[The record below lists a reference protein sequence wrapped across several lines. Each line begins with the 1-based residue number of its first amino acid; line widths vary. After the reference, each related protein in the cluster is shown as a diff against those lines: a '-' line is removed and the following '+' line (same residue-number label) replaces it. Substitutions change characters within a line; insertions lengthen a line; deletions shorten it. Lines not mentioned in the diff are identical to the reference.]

1 MTLSKVYVICW
12 MFMASVQGI
21 SNLLEVDGPLG
32 YSSPE
37 NLNFLCLSSVIGNV
51 TSVLLEGIIVEQSVD
66 CYLLSASVRCC
77 DNFKR
82 NTRNIQ
88 VLRGQT
94 RHI

>member
-12 MFMASVQGI
+12 MFAASVQGI
-21 SNLLEVDGPLG
+21 GNFLGMDGPLG

-37 NLNFLCLSSVIGNV
+37 NLNFLYLSSVIGNV
-51 TSVLLEGIIVEQSVD
+51 TSVLLEGIIVEQSINS
-66 CYLLSASVRCC
+66 YLLSASVKCC

-88 VLRGQT
+88 VLRGT
-94 RHI
+94 D